1 MRHAKASFLPWT
13 VALWMTFIHGA
24 LSAERAG
31 SGPPEG
37 SDRRAA
43 WRPDAAFVQMTGGE
57 STTTLNAGLQ
67 WNTRRRWM
75 LAARLQAEL
84 FTEVCVGRWHAT
96 PNDAT
101 QLTIAPSIRLQGR
114 DSRWYVDAG
123 VGPSWIGP
131 AFTHGDKTFST
142 TFNFRTHLAT
152 GYRMGHKRQH
162 DLSVRIEHFSNAGI
176 EEPNPGLNLGGV
188 RYTRRF

>member
-1 MRHAKASFLPWT
+1 MPHAKATFLSWA
-13 VALWMTFIHGA
+13 VALGMASALGA
-24 LSAERAG
+24 QAG
-31 SGPPEG
+31 EPAAPGPRKAT
-37 SDRRAA
+37 DRGAA
-43 WRPDAAFVQMTGGE
+43 WRPVAAFVQVTAGE
-57 STTTLNAGLQ
+57 STTTFNAGLQ
-67 WNTRRRWM
+67 WDTGRAWTVTGHLR
-75 LAARLQAEL
+75 AAL
-84 FTEVCVGRWHAT
+84 FAEVCMGRWHST

-114 DSRWYVDAG
+114 DGRWYADAG

-131 AFTHGDKTFST
+131 AFNNGDKTFST

-152 GYRMGHKRQH
+152 GYRGGRNRQH

-176 EEPNPGLNLGGV
+176 EDPNPGLNLAGV